1 MSRSQFTSFSFQM
14 RLLVLTALALNAVSC
29 INVPSTS
36 YSTYHAPQPTLST
49 SHSNNPFKKH
59 YNKPPVSS
67 NYYSTFY
74 TSPSASPWSK
84 PGPVPS
90 QMCPA
95 SPPQCIKSRYR
106 TLDGTC
112 NNAQN
117 PLWGSANMRY
127 GRLLTPRYGDGISS
141 PTTSITGQELPNSRL
156 VSLIVFGEND
166 VPDPQFTIANMQ
178 WGQVRPRW
186 DLNDPTWM
194 LNSLI
199 FRL

>member
-1 MSRSQFTSFSFQM
+1 M
-14 RLLVLTALALNAVSC
+14 RLLVLTAAALVINAASC

-36 YSTYHAPQPTLST
+36 YSTYHAPQPTS
-49 SHSNNPFKKH
+49 SHANNPFIKKH

-67 NYYSTFY
+67 NYYSSYY
-74 TSPSASPWSK
+74 TPATAAASPWSK
-84 PGPVPS
+84 ATPVPS

-112 NNAQN
+112 NNQQN

-127 GRLLTPRYGDGISS
+127 GRLLTPKYGDGIMS

-156 VSLIVFGEND
+156 ISLIVFGEND

-178 WGQVRPRW
+178 WGQVSW
-186 DLNDPTWM
+186 NLM
-194 LNSLI
+194 NSA
-199 FRL
+199 